1 LGKIKKINSKNL
13 LTHALMHNLMNDNK
27 KPVLDDLDYKILKLL
42 EEDCTLTY
50 QEIAE
55 KVNRSLWT
63 VRDRIELMKAK
74 GVIKRCKAVLD
85 YKLMGYTCKGI
96 LFFNVPTEYIEE
108 AIDFIKSQEMIK
120 NAMIISGDK
129 RFVITIVGRDTNE
142 VRNYVLKNLTKFKIY
157 NTELDFVLEEL
168 I

>member
-1 LGKIKKINSKNL
+1 
-13 LTHALMHNLMNDNK
+13 
-27 KPVLDDLDYKILKLL
+27 
-42 EEDCTLTY
+42 
-50 QEIAE
+50 
-55 KVNRSLWT
+55 
-63 VRDRIELMKAK
+63 
-74 GVIKRCKAVLD
+74 
-85 YKLMGYTCKGI
+85 
-96 LFFNVPTEYIEE
+96 
-108 AIDFIKSQEMIK
+108 MIK